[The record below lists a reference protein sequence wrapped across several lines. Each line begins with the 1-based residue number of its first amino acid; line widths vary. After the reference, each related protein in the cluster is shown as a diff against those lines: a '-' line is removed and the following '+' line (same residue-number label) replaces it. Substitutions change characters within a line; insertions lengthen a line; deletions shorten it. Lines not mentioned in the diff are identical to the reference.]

1 MDEDEA
7 ADCLYN
13 TVLAK
18 IVKSQVWMKETGTL
32 PHDFVIF
39 CWLPPVGAYRACLEN
54 TDALLWT
61 EALLWNVRAGGWP
74 FSLVVR
80 VPEQPGRV
88 FPRNFGFRNYR
99 KEQHNPAAELSYFL
113 NPTDFEDDDDEMLF
127 GWDVFVEEED
137 ATVIEEE
144 DVQVLALVR
153 RAIALIERANLAE
166 AAPAEQAS
174 DNLSE
179 GAQRNH
185 AADLAS
191 GFRIHYARCRELFAD
206 LDFKKEYGLGAVNSI
221 NWARIMFQITY
232 YFYTYFKLFPNC
244 DGEITFSVPTGNFG
258 DILAGYYARM
268 MGLPVKNL
276 IVATNSN
283 DILHRFFTTGKY
295 DKYPVKQTMSPSM
308 DIGISSNFERYLF
321 DIFNQD
327 AARLSK
333 AMTDFK
339 SNGKLH
345 VEGEEL
351 KRAQKD
357 FLSACATEQ
366 HQKDTIREYQSKF
379 NYTLCPHTACGISAA
394 EQLRESL
401 KWASVPNHAMVVL
414 GTAHPGKFADH
425 VAGATGV
432 PVKLPPDLD
441 ALMTAKT
448 RFQVLGNSAS
458 EVRKAI
464 EEGVQGTSMMPS
476 LLSFLR
482 SKLPCY

>member
-1 MDEDEA
+1 MEACKLGFEVAAEMLETELVFSSCGSLVKGTPDGGFRDAEGLLRLVQVVRVPLLEHMDEDEA

-166 AAPAEQAS
+166 AAPAEEAS

-191 GFRIHYARCRELFAD
+191 RFRIHYARCREPRVSLQA
-206 LDFKKEYGLGAVNSI
+206 LGQSQAWGLQAL
-221 NWARIMFQITY
+221 Q
-232 YFYTYFKLFPNC
+232 
-244 DGEITFSVPTGNFG
+244 GEKISPKPKASRDMPKACCTATFSRCGP
-258 DILAGYYARM
+258 LEAQE
-268 MGLPVKNL
+268 MGVL
-276 IVATNSN
+276 
-283 DILHRFFTTGKY
+283 
-295 DKYPVKQTMSPSM
+295 
-308 DIGISSNFERYLF
+308 
-321 DIFNQD
+321 
-327 AARLSK
+327 
-333 AMTDFK
+333 
-339 SNGKLH
+339 
-345 VEGEEL
+345 
-351 KRAQKD
+351 
-357 FLSACATEQ
+357 
-366 HQKDTIREYQSKF
+366 
-379 NYTLCPHTACGISAA
+379 TLC
-394 EQLRESL
+394 Q
-401 KWASVPNHAMVVL
+401 
-414 GTAHPGKFADH
+414 
-425 VAGATGV
+425 
-432 PVKLPPDLD
+432 
-441 ALMTAKT
+441 
-448 RFQVLGNSAS
+448 
-458 EVRKAI
+458 
-464 EEGVQGTSMMPS
+464 
-476 LLSFLR
+476 
-482 SKLPCY
+482 

>member
-1 MDEDEA
+1 MFLQLPWLEEASFERSLFDTNADAKAAWAATSKPKTLNEDPYNARRPGSADAPAGSAAFLEMRISRSQVYAEECAMEACKLGFEVAAEMLETELVFSSCGSLVKGTPDGGFRDAEGLLRLVQVVRVPLLEHMDEDEA

-166 AAPAEQAS
+166 AAPAEEAS

-185 AADLAS
+185 AADL
-191 GFRIHYARCRELFAD
+191 ELFAD

-232 YFYTYFKLFPNC
+232 YFYTYFKRLPQ
-244 DGEITFSVPTGNFG
+244 GR
-258 DILAGYYARM
+258 RM
-268 MGLPVKNL
+268 EHIHG
-276 IVATNSN
+276 
-283 DILHRFFTTGKY
+283 H
-295 DKYPVKQTMSPSM
+295 
-308 DIGISSNFERYLF
+308 
-321 DIFNQD
+321 
-327 AARLSK
+327 
-333 AMTDFK
+333 
-339 SNGKLH
+339 
-345 VEGEEL
+345 
-351 KRAQKD
+351 
-357 FLSACATEQ
+357 
-366 HQKDTIREYQSKF
+366 
-379 NYTLCPHTACGISAA
+379 
-394 EQLRESL
+394 
-401 KWASVPNHAMVVL
+401 
-414 GTAHPGKFADH
+414 
-425 VAGATGV
+425 
-432 PVKLPPDLD
+432 
-441 ALMTAKT
+441 
-448 RFQVLGNSAS
+448 
-458 EVRKAI
+458 
-464 EEGVQGTSMMPS
+464 
-476 LLSFLR
+476 
-482 SKLPCY
+482 